1 MLDIISI
8 NDNFFNI
15 TSDKS
20 YEIEFSDFS
29 TFNNENCIRKLNFKI
44 NKFPR
49 SNFSIL
55 NNEFFLENKYM
66 INFLENKYKL
76 AKYEKKQIELLGIKM
91 EILKH
96 KKENNYILFIIYSSK
111 EDEEEINKNYIL
123 KRYIPGIL
131 LFLKEINPIE
141 LNIIYKHK
149 FKKTEILKR
158 IIKNDKY
165 NYYETDDNRIIET
178 SIIYDTFEQ
187 IKSIINQIKLHKKI
201 SNLKNE
207 ERCKYCEWKN
217 ICPNI

>member
-76 AKYEKKQIELLGIKM
+76 AKY
-91 EILKH
+91 
-96 KKENNYILFIIYSSK
+96 
-111 EDEEEINKNYIL
+111 
-123 KRYIPGIL
+123 
-131 LFLKEINPIE
+131 
-141 LNIIYKHK
+141 
-149 FKKTEILKR
+149 
-158 IIKNDKY
+158 
-165 NYYETDDNRIIET
+165 
-178 SIIYDTFEQ
+178 
-187 IKSIINQIKLHKKI
+187 
-201 SNLKNE
+201 
-207 ERCKYCEWKN
+207 
-217 ICPNI
+217 